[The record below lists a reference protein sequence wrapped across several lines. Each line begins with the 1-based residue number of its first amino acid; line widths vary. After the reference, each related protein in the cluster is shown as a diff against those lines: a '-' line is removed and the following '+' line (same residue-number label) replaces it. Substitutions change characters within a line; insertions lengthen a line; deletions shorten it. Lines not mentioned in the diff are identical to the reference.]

1 MSFVLT
7 LVVTSTNKCSFLD
20 EDKNTDLIRWSTVG
34 DSFVVLDEEE
44 FAGTLIPELF
54 KHKNY
59 ASFVRQLNMYG
70 FHKQVGLS
78 DNSMRASERRNKSPS
93 EYKNPYFRK
102 GKPDWMWLIQKPK
115 PIGTKSKG
123 GRVKSEDANEEEER
137 VDGEAPA
144 SATNFY
150 DDKNNGRN
158 GRTPLLI
165 SQGLGAGAEP
175 DVNTGALAKEELAEV
190 HREIKVVRQQNLAI
204 ANIIAKMK
212 RDQDAQAKAFQ
223 EQHLR
228 HENSIN
234 AILTFLATVYN
245 RSLENHQG
253 QDIGSMFA
261 GAMPQNF
268 QQYGSVVDVGDLG
281 DQDLRKIPNMASSM
295 KRQPLLLKGVPENNA
310 IGNSPSS
317 QGKGVNLNQATNSR
331 RPPSSSHANQA
342 NPRSPNTGFIYPE
355 EGDLLSWINAANSNE
370 TATPTSQMDF
380 GEALSHLQSRN
391 GKGPLSASE
400 RNGMLELMSNG
411 GGSNLPTPR
420 PSEPSN
426 AIATPKAHTPILDSE
441 QTAQFSD
448 DMETVNRTLQNS
460 QQSLDNIISRLSP
473 MSPGR
478 PDFSGNE
485 YVPPPEA
492 SLDFDSMFNT
502 DDYFASNADFATDF
516 GDNNF
521 SFDDALGTGESQLD
535 ATNDA
540 AGGRV
545 ESLQGSEVTTPAQT
559 IEEDELEDL
568 KSPRKRRRRS

>member
-1 MSFVLT
+1 MSFVSDL
-7 LVVTSTNKCSFLD
+7 LAASTYKCSFLD

-44 FAGTLIPELF
+44 FARTLIPELF

-78 DNSMRASERRNKSPS
+78 DNSMRASERKNKSPS

-115 PIGTKSKG
+115 AVGSKSKG
-123 GRVKSEDANEEEER
+123 GRVRSEDANEEEEG
-137 VDGEAPA
+137 VDSEVPA
-144 SATNFY
+144 TTTNLY
-150 DDKNNGRN
+150 DDRNIGRN
-158 GRTPLLI
+158 GRPPLLI
-165 SQGLGAGAEP
+165 SQGSEAGPEP
-175 DVNTGALAKEELAEV
+175 NANAGALAKEELAEV

-212 RDQDAQAKAFQ
+212 QDQDAQAKAFQ

-281 DQDLRKIPNMASSM
+281 DQDLRKMPNMAASM
-295 KRQPLLLKGVPENNA
+295 KRQPLLLKAAPESNTT
-310 IGNSPSS
+310 GNSAPS
-317 QGKGVNLNQATNSR
+317 QGRGVNLSQATNSR
-331 RPPSSSHANQA
+331 RPPSSSHSNQA
-342 NPRSPNTGFIYPE
+342 NSRSPNTGFIYPE
-355 EGDLLSWINAANSNE
+355 DGDVLSWINAANSND
-370 TATPTSQMDF
+370 TTTPTSQMDF
-380 GEALSHLQSRN
+380 GEALSHLQNRN

-400 RNGMLELMSNG
+400 REGMLEMMSNG

-420 PSEPSN
+420 PPEPPN
-426 AIATPKAHTPILDSE
+426 AVATPKAHTPILDSE
-441 QTAQFSD
+441 KMAKFSD

-521 SFDDALGTGESQLD
+521 SFDDALGPGEGQLD
-535 ATNDA
+535 GGHDA
-540 AGGRV
+540 VGGRV
-545 ESLQGSEVTTPAQT
+545 ESIQGSEATTPAQT

-568 KSPRKRRRRS
+568 KSPRKRRRKS